1 MLIRSIVL
9 ASVAFAAS
17 TATAQSSPLLE
28 RREVRADGHPLTV
41 WSKRPPTP
49 ARGAVLLL
57 HGRTWS
63 ARPNFDLQL
72 PGKPVSLMDALV
84 SRGYAVYALDQRGYG
99 GTPRDAS
106 GWLTPDRADRDVA
119 AVLDWVATRE
129 SRPLRPRLLALLG
142 YSRGAMTAM
151 LAAQRHPDKMDAVI
165 LYGFPYDVASA
176 HVAAADPATPP
187 RVRTTAV
194 AAGEDFISPQ
204 ATVPGLKEAY
214 VRAALA
220 ADSVRV
226 DWRQENE
233 YDALDP
239 RALRSPTLLLSGE
252 RDPYA
257 NAANLSAFFPRIA
270 TADRWWV
277 VLPGVDHVAHLEAQD
292 AFVNA
297 VVDFL
302 ERRVTLPKR

>member
-1 MLIRSIVL
+1 MRIRSMVF
-9 ASVAFAAS
+9 ASIALAS
-17 TATAQSSPLLE
+17 TASAQSSPLLE

-41 WSKRPPTP
+41 WSKRPPVP

-99 GTPRDAS
+99 GTPRDAT
-106 GWLTPDRADRDVA
+106 GWLTPDRAERDVA
-119 AVLDWVATRE
+119 VVLDWVGTRE
-129 SRPLRPRLLALLG
+129 SRPLRPRLIALLG

-151 LAAQRHPDKMDAVI
+151 LATERHPEKVDALI
-165 LYGFPYDVASA
+165 LYGFPYDAASP
-176 HVAAADPATPP
+176 HAAPADPPAPP
-187 RVRTTAV
+187 RTRTTPV
-194 AAGEDFISPQ
+194 AAGEDFITPQ
-204 ATVPGLKEAY
+204 ATLPGLKEAY
-214 VRAALA
+214 VRAAVA
-220 ADSVRV
+220 ADSIRV
-226 DWRQENE
+226 DWRQENQF
-233 YDALDP
+233 DALDP
-239 RALRSPTLLLSGE
+239 RGLRTPTLLISGE

-257 NAANLSAFFPRIA
+257 NAANLSAFFPRIGA
-270 TADRWWV
+270 ADRWWV
-277 VLPGVDHVAHLEAQD
+277 TLPGVDHVAHLEAQD

-297 VVDFL
+297 VVAFL

>member
-1 MLIRSIVL
+1 
-9 ASVAFAAS
+9 
-17 TATAQSSPLLE
+17 LLE

-41 WSKRPPTP
+41 WSKRPPIP
-49 ARGAVLLL
+49 ARGAILLL

-72 PGKPVSLMDALV
+72 PGMRVSLMDALV
-84 SRGYAVYALDQRGYG
+84 ARGYAVYALDQRGYG
-99 GTPRDAS
+99 GTPRDAT
-106 GWLTPDRADRDVA
+106 GWLTPDRAERDVA
-119 AVLDWVATRE
+119 TVLDWVAARE
-129 SRPLRPRLLALLG
+129 SRPLRPRVPALLG

-151 LAAQRHPDKMDAVI
+151 LSAQRHPEKIAAVI
-165 LYGFPYDVASA
+165 LYGFPYDVAA
-176 HVAAADPATPP
+176 THPVPVDPAVPT
-187 RVRTTAV
+187 RIRTTATG
-194 AAGEDFISPQ
+194 AGEDFITPQ

-220 ADSVRV
+220 MDSIRV
-226 DWRQENE
+226 DWRQEGQF
-233 YDALDP
+233 DALDP
-239 RALRSPTLLLSGE
+239 RALRAPTLLLSGE

-257 NAANLSAFFPRIA
+257 NAANLQAFFPQIA

-297 VVDFL
+297 VASFL
-302 ERRVTLPKR
+302 DRRLRPPGP